1 MKRRIS
7 ILERTEASMA
17 HSSAS
22 AHHMPRAQALIRR
35 TNLPGRPLSLA
46 GLRNLLE
53 TWEERKRF
61 RLKLEDML
69 ITTPHL
75 VADVGLTRKQVE
87 AEIAKPFWRV

>member
-1 MKRRIS
+1 
-7 ILERTEASMA
+7 MA
-17 HSSAS
+17 HSFAS
-22 AHHMPRAQALIRR
+22 AHRTTREALIRR

-46 GLRNLLE
+46 GLRDLLE

-69 ITTPHL
+69 ITAPHL